1 MSSEKGHQADSS
13 EKSKN
18 IGQFL
23 KFCLVGVSN
32 VVVCEGIYVIL
43 LFCGVHYLAANILG
57 NLISILNAY
66 LWSNRF
72 AFQAEDGERRIW
84 WKVLAKTYV
93 SYGFSMALGA
103 GLLVFW
109 LEVVKLS
116 RFMSPVL
123 ELLAVVGVTPW
134 LADRGLAIDASRMA
148 ELLAEG
154 INLVITTPINFCV
167 NKFWTYRKQK

>member
-1 MSSEKGHQADSS
+1 M
-13 EKSKN
+13 KN
-18 IGQFL
+18 FRQFL

-72 AFQAEDGERRIW
+72 VFKAEEGEKRVW
-84 WKVLAKTYV
+84 WKVLAKTYL
-93 SYGFSMALGA
+93 SYGFSMALSA

-109 LEVVKLS
+109 LEIVKLS
-116 RFMSPVL
+116 RYMSPVL
-123 ELLAVVGVTPW
+123 ELLTAAGVLPW
-134 LADRGLAIDASRMA
+134 LTNLGLAIDASRMA
-148 ELLAEG
+148 ELAAEA
-154 INLVITTPINFCV
+154 INLVITIPINFCV